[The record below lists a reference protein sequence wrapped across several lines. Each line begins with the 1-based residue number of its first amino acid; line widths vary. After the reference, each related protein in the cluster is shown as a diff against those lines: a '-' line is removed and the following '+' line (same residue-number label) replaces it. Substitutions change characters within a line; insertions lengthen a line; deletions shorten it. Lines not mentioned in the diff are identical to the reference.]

1 MSSKLND
8 NVNAGRQIRERSEAR
23 TRLGN
28 DIERKDLYY
37 HMMNTADPKTGAHFT
52 PKELW
57 VESMLLI
64 TAGTNVFLSGPPAR
78 SARSPGARTSNHF
91 Y

>member
-64 TAGTNVFLSGPPAR
+64 TAGTTTPSPFFLLPQCA
-78 SARSPGARTSNHF
+78 TNSNLTPWTI
-91 Y
+91 